1 MIGVLIETSLNR
13 PEWLSDEGNSFLKS
27 FVTHEL
33 LSVLG
38 VIVTITLASAANL
51 HLEFNRMENDLEESF
66 LDARTSIKAYA
77 VMLILLFAVALMLTI
92 AKPVVAQ
99 TDVCS
104 AFFNSGAITIVVL
117 NLMALADL
125 TMAVFAIPPTARLTN
140 GKR

>member
-1 MIGVLIETSLNR
+1 MSGILIATSLNR
-13 PEWLSDEGNSFLKS
+13 PEWLSDDGNSFLKN

-51 HLEFNRMENDLEESF
+51 HLEFNRMENDLGESF
-66 LDARTSIKAYA
+66 LDARNSIKAYA

-92 AKPVVAQ
+92 AKPVLADTNVY
-99 TDVCS
+99 S
-104 AFFNSGAITIVVL
+104 AFFNSGAILIIVL

-140 GKR
+140 GKS